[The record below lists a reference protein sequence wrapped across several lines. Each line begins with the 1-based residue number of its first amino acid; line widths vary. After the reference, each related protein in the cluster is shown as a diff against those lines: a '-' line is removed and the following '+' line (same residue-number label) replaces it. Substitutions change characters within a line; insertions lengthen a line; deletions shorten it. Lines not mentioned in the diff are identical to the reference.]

1 MKDIFVD
8 NNIAQNF
15 ARAKDPHYKKFCVW
29 LYNIGSLVVSNK
41 LINEYKSSNRNC
53 CSQLGIASIIDAQT
67 RDGRL
72 NKIENNQLRQ
82 FRFQQNIERSFRS
95 NRKDHE
101 FIKLVLLSFRKLGLT
116 IDQNL
121 AYDIKHYPRYS
132 CKISSRPERI
142 PYL

>member
-15 ARAKDPHYKKFCVW
+15 ARAKDSHYRKFCTW
-29 LYNIGSLVVSNK
+29 LYNTGCLVVSNK
-41 LINEYKSSNRNC
+41 LIQEYISSNRDC
-53 CSQLGIASIIDAQT
+53 HIHLGIASIIDAQT

-72 NKIENNQLRQ
+72 NRIKNSQLRQ
-82 FRFQQNIERSFRS
+82 FRFQQNIKRSFRS
-95 NRKDHE
+95 NHRDHE
-101 FIKLVLLSFRKLGLT
+101 FIKLVLLSFRKLALT

-132 CKISSRPERI
+132 CKVSSRPECI